1 VNTALTDIKP
11 RLVLDTNVILDLL
24 VFKDPST
31 EPIRLLLDAKQVDA
45 VRTPASMAELIDVI
59 GRPAFKLSG
68 ADQEMIVQA
77 WESRS
82 RQLENTAI
90 EPAPFSCRDPDD
102 QVFINMAYSL
112 RPALLLSKDLRV
124 LELQAIAK
132 QHGVEIS
139 QNYERVRHF
148 SYQSTEGI
156 E

>member
-31 EPIRLLLDAKQVDA
+31 EPIQLILATKQVDA

-59 GRPAFKLSG
+59 GRPAFKLSQ
-68 ADQEMIVQA
+68 ADQEIVVQA
-77 WESRS
+77 WESSS
-82 RQLENTAI
+82 RLIEDTAI
-90 EPAPFSCRDPDD
+90 ESAPFTCRDLDD

-124 LELQAIAK
+124 LELQAIA
-132 QHGVEIS
+132 QRHGVDIS
-139 QNYERVRHF
+139 QDYERVRYF
-148 SYQSTEGI
+148 S
-156 E
+156 

>member
-1 VNTALTDIKP
+1 MKP

-31 EPIRLLLDAKQVDA
+31 EPIRILLDANQVDA

-59 GRPAFKLSG
+59 GRPTFKLSQ
-68 ADQEMIVQA
+68 ADQETIVQA
-77 WESRS
+77 WETSSRL
-82 RQLENTAI
+82 LENTAI
-90 EPAPFSCRDPDD
+90 ESAPFTCRDPDD

-132 QHGVEIS
+132 QHGVDIS
-139 QNYERVRHF
+139 QNYERVRYF
-148 SYQSTEGI
+148 S
-156 E
+156 